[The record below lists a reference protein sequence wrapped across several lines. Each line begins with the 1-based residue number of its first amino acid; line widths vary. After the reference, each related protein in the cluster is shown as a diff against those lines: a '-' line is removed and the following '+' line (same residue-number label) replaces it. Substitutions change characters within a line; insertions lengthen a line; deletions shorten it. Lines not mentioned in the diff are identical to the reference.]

1 MKFFIKDLVTFT
13 EVILNGNLHF
23 LSSGN
28 HSDAAERDC
37 LGKKNCEKFHKT
49 HKKTTL
55 PESLLIKL
63 QATNLELYQRRLQ
76 HSCFSVNLV
85 KIFRT
90 PYL

>member
-55 PESLLIKL
+55 PESLLSYKPPTLNFIKEDYSIVAFL
-63 QATNLELYQRRLQ
+63 
-76 HSCFSVNLV
+76 
-85 KIFRT
+85 
-90 PYL
+90 